1 MKWIKQ
7 GKIFEAK
14 GNFGWMNTHAQ
25 IPTVLVL
32 EDRLRV
38 YFATRP
44 QSDLGL
50 TAFIDLDKN
59 DPKKILYIHDKPIL
73 ELGKYGMF
81 DDHGATP
88 SYIMMVDGKVFLYY
102 LGWYLGTSIP
112 YHNAIGLAVSEDNGL
127 SFRKLFNGPV
137 LDRSA
142 KEPYSTRSM
151 CIYKQ
156 GDHFHMFYCVDYDW
170 VFVNDRYD
178 PIYHIKHAISRD
190 GIEWT
195 KTDRICIKES
205 YYKEAITRPS
215 VIFKDDLYHMWYS
228 HRGGDDFRDG
238 KDSYRIGYAWSKN
251 LLDWTRAD
259 EKSGIEVSKEGW
271 DSTMVVY
278 SCIVESN
285 GRYLMFYNGNT
296 FGKYGF
302 GYAELEA

>member
-1 MKWIKQ
+1 MNWIKR
-7 GKIFEAK
+7 GKIFEPK
-14 GNFGWMNTHAQ
+14 GDFGWMNTHAQ
-25 IPTVLVL
+25 VPTVLVL

-38 YFATRP
+38 YFAPRP

-73 ELGKYGMF
+73 ELGKFGMF
-81 DDHGATP
+81 DDHGITP
-88 SYIMMVDGKVFLYY
+88 SYVMMVNGRVFLYY
-102 LGWYLGTSIP
+102 LGWYRGTSIP
-112 YHNAIGLAVSEDNGL
+112 YHNAIGLAVSDDNGM
-127 SFRKLFNGPV
+127 SFRKLFSGPI

-151 CIYKQ
+151 CIYKE
-156 GDHFHMFYCVDYDW
+156 GDQYHMFYCVDYDW
-170 VFVNDRYD
+170 VLVNDRYD
-178 PIYHIKHAISRD
+178 PIYHIKHAVSQN

-195 KTDRICIKES
+195 KTDLICIKER

-215 VIFKDDLYHMWYS
+215 IIHKDGLYHMWYS
-228 HRGGDDFRDG
+228 YRGSDDFRDG

-251 LLDWTRAD
+251 LLDWTRDDQRA
-259 EKSGIEVSKEGW
+259 GIDVSKEGW
-271 DSTMVVY
+271 DSTMVTY
-278 SCIVESN
+278 SYVVEVD